1 MSKLYVMIPSVNTK
15 VFNNAVGNPYLSVSE
30 NIPEGWHLVHDD
42 GSVHIYKTEDK
53 RYTAILATDKDNFVR
68 YCDVKRLFSDGKYYS
83 IYLYSG
89 IFDSIRTYNDIKS
102 YYNMS
107 KRLEKKCKIFGSVP
121 VLMDFKTACRNVY
134 NDDYND
140 QLSVPVLNNE
150 KAWRTVSD
158 DAGDTS
164 TDFIIIPDKWENL
177 WGTEDEG
184 KIWDDIEE
192 FIYTSVGYKSGY
204 DFPTGQM
211 ITLRWGFHR
220 TPSGVAIWHDRGI
233 DW

>member
-1 MSKLYVMIPSVNTK
+1 MTNTMKTTKKMTKKEVYAKHGIIFQNDKIVSPVGLIRELLKEGNDKTGKLVLTFSLLP
-15 VFNNAVGNPYLSVSE
+15 GNGE
-30 NIPEGWHLVHDD
+30 FTIDINGIE
-42 GSVHIYKTEDK
+42 
-53 RYTAILATDKDNFVR
+53 YT
-68 YCDVKRLFSDGKYYS
+68 VKGTC
-83 IYLYSG
+83 IC
-89 IFDSIRTYNDIKS
+89 
-102 YYNMS
+102 
-107 KRLEKKCKIFGSVP
+107 KCKGCYAMTGHYNHDTTIRSMAINTYLVNNHI
-121 VLMDFKTACRNVY
+121 DFVKACIAA
-134 NDDYND
+134 
-140 QLSVPVLNNE
+140 QLEYMVRGEVRIH
-150 KAWRTVSD
+150 A
-158 DAGDTS
+158 AGDTS